1 MRTLTITLISAF
13 VILLAQQLTATSRG
27 FDREEHR
34 ASQGVLTG
42 VFACSSPES
51 IAVFD
56 VHAGLGVLAIPTTDR
71 TSLSVLTEHAEDC
84 LDLIPALAEQVPHRI
99 CEVGNTFEA
108 GNELRVNFVC
118 TGRADAVI
126 SAVGKMARAVM
137 PNTRV
142 LD

>member
-1 MRTLTITLISAF
+1 M
-13 VILLAQQLTATSRG
+13 QLP
-27 FDREEHR
+27 
-34 ASQGVLTG
+34 
-42 VFACSSPES
+42 FAALET
-51 IAVFD
+51 VG
-56 VHAGLGVLAIPTTDR
+56 GLGVLAIPTTGP

-126 SAVGKMARAVM
+126 SAVGKMAKAVI
-137 PNTRV
+137 R
-142 LD
+142 LGQA